1 MSRTIVVTG
10 TDTGVGKTWVSAAL
24 IRALVLSGIRAVGI
38 KPIESGCD
46 GTQMEDGVLLA
57 ESGSQL
63 QPSRALLRLK
73 APIAPPLAADREGIV
88 IDWAGILAQIKTYRE
103 DAEVALVEGAGGLLS
118 PLSWQHNSLDLAT
131 QLNAE
136 ILLVAADKLGSI
148 NHTLLSLRV
157 LKQAGINVVGVVFSA
172 PEHADESTGSNAQS
186 LVQTTGLHRVFSL
199 PRLSTVEET
208 AQVLTPILSWL
219 GA

>member
-57 ESGSQL
+57 EAGSQL

-73 APIAPPLAADREGIV
+73 APIAPPLAADREGVV
-88 IDWAGILAQIKTYRE
+88 IDWADILAQVKAHQER
-103 DAEVALVEGAGGLLS
+103 AEVALVEGAGGLLS

-136 ILLVAADKLGSI
+136 VLLVAADKLGSI

-172 PEHADESTGSNAQS
+172 PEQADASTGSNAQS
-186 LVQTTGLHRVFSL
+186 LTKTTGLHRVFSL
-199 PRLSTVEET
+199 PRLSTVEDT
-208 AQVLTPILSWL
+208 SKALTPILSWL
-219 GA
+219 VS